1 MRKMA
6 TKDFLLSWGMLLAG
20 VIMNIFGTSVIKMK
34 MNLLGKIDCSSLASV
49 FGYFIALAKYPSA
62 FLGMVAVLLAP
73 VPLAVALSRMELSV
87 AYPVATALS
96 FLFLIPFSI
105 LFLSE
110 AFTVSKLIAV
120 GLIVVSV
127 WLLYK

>member
-1 MRKMA
+1 MNQKNWI
-6 TKDFLLSWGMLLAG
+6 LSWGMLLVG
-20 VIMNIFGTSVIKMK
+20 VIMNIFGTSVIKLK
-34 MNLLGKIDCSSLASV
+34 MNQLGRIDFTSIANVL
-49 FGYFIALAKYPSA
+49 GYFITLAKHPSA

-87 AYPVATALS
+87 AYPAATALN
-96 FLFLIPFSI
+96 FLFLIPFSV

-110 AFTVSKLIAV
+110 ALTVSKMIAV

>member
-1 MRKMA
+1 
-6 TKDFLLSWGMLLAG
+6 
-20 VIMNIFGTSVIKMK
+20 
-34 MNLLGKIDCSSLASV
+34 
-49 FGYFIALAKYPSA
+49 
-62 FLGMVAVLLAP
+62 MVAVLLAP